1 MGSVSRWSALAR
13 RFVTRGGRDGLR
25 VTLVGSGTAFR
36 DTPRPP
42 ALECHVARPL
52 GGSEAAARGATPR
65 LLQPPLPLFT
75 AARGWARAEGQT
87 RPAGFEPAT
96 SASGGQRS
104 IH

>member
-13 RFVTRGGRDGLR
+13 RFVTRGGRDGFR

-52 GGSEAAARGATPR
+52 GGSEAAARAGDPPPSPAAVAVVHRGPR
-65 LLQPPLPLFT
+65 LGARRRPDAPGRDSALQM
-75 AARGWARAEGQT
+75 
-87 RPAGFEPAT
+87 AGSWHA
-96 SASGGQRS
+96 
-104 IH
+104 